1 MVLIM
6 KNINE
11 QTTLSREQKEAVGL
25 LSIGTFLEYFDLML
39 YVHMAVLLNELFF
52 PKTDP
57 FTASLLSAFAF
68 CSTYLL
74 RPFGALFFGYIGDNI
89 GRKHT
94 VVITTF
100 MMAASCIIMAN
111 LPTYSQIGITA
122 SWVITICRV
131 VQGLSSM
138 GESIGA
144 ELYLTEI
151 TKPPI
156 QYPVV
161 SLIPVSIAIGS
172 LCAIALASI
181 VTLHGL
187 NWRIAFWVGAC
198 IAIIGTLARMF
209 LRETPEF
216 VDAKKRLA
224 RLKNESIKNAEL
236 ASQYMELDNS
246 FDKIE
251 RNKKEY
257 QIKTSLALFVMQC
270 NWPLGFYIVYIYS
283 AEIYK
288 TQFGFASAD
297 VIHNNLLV
305 AVAQLI
311 SIMFLSYLS
320 YRIYPLKILRVK
332 LVAFMFFAAVFPF
345 ALSNLRD
352 SNDLLALQILFIILL
367 PSTPPAVPIFFKSFS
382 VFTRFTYTSVMYAIS
397 RALVYVVTSFGVI
410 YLVRSFEYYGLL
422 ILIIPFSIAFYL
434 ALSYFEKFVARET
447 ISS

>member
-1 MVLIM
+1 M
-6 KNINE
+6 KVAE
-11 QTTLSREQKEAVGL
+11 QRSLTREQKEAVGL

-39 YVHMAVLLNELFF
+39 YIHMAVLLNELFF

-74 RPFGALFFGYIGDNI
+74 RPFGALIFGYIGDNI

-100 MMAASCIIMAN
+100 MMATSCIIMAN

-122 SWVITICRV
+122 SWVITICRII
-131 VQGLSSM
+131 QGLSSM

-161 SLIPVSIAIGS
+161 SLIPVSISLGS
-172 LCAIALASI
+172 LFAIALASI
-181 VTLHGL
+181 VTFNGL
-187 NWRIAFWVGAC
+187 DWRVAFWIGAC

-216 VDAKKRLA
+216 VDAKRRLV
-224 RLKNESIKNAEL
+224 RLTQESLKKAKLPVESIL
-236 ASQYMELDNS
+236 LDGS
-246 FDKIE
+246 FDKI
-251 RNKKEY
+251 RHNKKES
-257 QIKTSLALFVMQC
+257 QIKTSLSLFAMQC

-288 TQFGFASAD
+288 TKFLFTASE

-305 AVAQLI
+305 SVAQLI
-311 SIMFLSYLS
+311 SMMFLSYLS
-320 YRIYPLKILRVK
+320 YYIYPLKILRVK
-332 LVAFMFFAAVFPF
+332 LIAFAFFILLFPF
-345 ALSNLRD
+345 CLFNLRD
-352 SNDLLALQILFIILL
+352 SNDLLLLQILFIILL
-367 PSTPPAVPIFFKSFS
+367 PSTPPAVPIFFKCFS

-397 RALVYVVTSFGVI
+397 RALIYVLTSFGVI
-410 YLVRSFEYYGLL
+410 YLVKSFEYYGLL
-422 ILIIPFSIAFYL
+422 ILLVPAVICFYL
-434 ALSYFEKFVARET
+434 ALNYFDKFIASQT
-447 ISS
+447 TSS

>member
-1 MVLIM
+1 MIA
-6 KNINE
+6 E
-11 QTTLSREQKEAVGL
+11 QTSLTREQKEAVGL

-57 FTASLLSAFAF
+57 FTASLLSALAF
-68 CSTYLL
+68 CSTYFL
-74 RPFGALFFGYIGDNI
+74 RPFAALIFGYIGDNI

-111 LPTYSQIGITA
+111 LPTYEQIGISA
-122 SWVITICRV
+122 AWVVTICRII
-131 VQGLSSM
+131 QGMSSM

-151 TKPPI
+151 TKPPV
-156 QYPVV
+156 QYPIV
-161 SLIPVSIAIGS
+161 SLIPVSIALGS
-172 LCAIALASI
+172 LFAIALASI
-181 VTLHGL
+181 VTMNGL
-187 NWRIAFWVGAC
+187 NWRVAFWIGGC

-216 VDAKKRLA
+216 VNAKKRLVK
-224 RLKNESIKNAEL
+224 LTNESLKKVGLTE
-236 ASQYMELDNS
+236 NS
-246 FDKIE
+246 VSINSSLNKMNEIYHD
-251 RNKKEY
+251 KKES
-257 QIKTSLALFVMQC
+257 QLKISLSLFAMQC

-288 TQFGFASAD
+288 TKFLFTAPD

-305 AVAQLI
+305 SIIQLV
-311 SIMFLSYLS
+311 SMSFVSYLS

-332 LVAFMFFAAVFPF
+332 LVAFAFFILFLPF
-345 ALSNLRD
+345 CLFHLRD
-352 SNDLLALQILFIILL
+352 SNDLLLLQMLFIILL
-367 PSTPPAVPIFFKSFS
+367 PSTPPAVPILFKCFS

-397 RALVYVVTSFGVI
+397 RALIYVVTSFGII
-410 YLVRSFEYYGLL
+410 YLSRSFEYYGLL
-422 ILIIPFSIAFYL
+422 ILLIPAVVCFYL
-434 ALSYFEKFVARET
+434 ALNHFDKLIT
-447 ISS
+447 NQTSSS